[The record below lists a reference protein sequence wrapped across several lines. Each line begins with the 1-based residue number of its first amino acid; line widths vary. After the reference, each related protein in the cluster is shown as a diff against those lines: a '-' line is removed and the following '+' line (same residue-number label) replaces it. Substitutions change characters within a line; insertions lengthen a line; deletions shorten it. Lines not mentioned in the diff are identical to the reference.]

1 MTRTTSITEE
11 RERCRVVREKIA
23 SRRMKEELSKNRTLY
38 SPGLEQIRKSDEE
51 LRTMTYEQL
60 LAVANTEKSLE
71 SQRKQRALESERLY
85 SDFGMNLFFKRRFY

>member
-23 SRRMKEELSKNRTLY
+23 SRRMKAEVSKNLTLY

-51 LRTMTYEQL
+51 LRTMTYDQL
-60 LAVANTEKSLE
+60 LAVANTEKALE
-71 SQRKQRALESERLY
+71 SQRKQRALESERIY
-85 SDFGMNLFFKRRFY
+85 SDFALNLLFKRRFY